1 MAHMPA
7 RVTRAFYAEASGDL
21 GLSGLGDTVNVAEK
35 KRHFDE
41 VLTTHETLA
50 PVRLYD
56 QLCLR
61 ERASAHRV
69 STFSRSVVIS
79 GRRDGGMTKSALS
92 ARAVSKYFGATCAL
106 ANVDFELFAGEVH
119 ALIGENGA
127 GKSTLV
133 RILSGVIKPDQGEVF
148 PDGQRAAFDSPRDAM
163 AAGIVTIPQELRL
176 VPSLSIAEN
185 LTLGDPLV
193 KRVLGMRVIDRR
205 RMRTAARD
213 QLAQLGLALDPRIRV
228 DRLSYAERQLV
239 AIAKALRRHCKVL
252 ILDEPTAALE
262 SREVE
267 RLFTLIERM
276 KREGTAI
283 LYVTHRLDE
292 VDRLADRCTV
302 LRDGQVA
309 TVARRGDFKIA
320 DLIVAMTGGFE
331 MPPGDTVSQP
341 GGIVLEDVSRHPDA
355 IRLRA
360 NEVLGLAGL
369 LSSGAGRMLRRLF
382 GFAGERI
389 ELRRN
394 GVLQQITSPADAIG
408 IGIGFVPD
416 ERRLG
421 LIMNQSIHDNILLPS
436 LDVITRGGRIDRGEG
451 KRLVEQMMEL
461 LDIRPRRPELPVA
474 KLSGG
479 NQQKVIV
486 AKWLARAVGV
496 LLLDEPT
503 QGIDVAAKA
512 QIHTLIRNFAKR
524 GGGVLVRC
532 SDLTELTLI
541 CDEILAVH
549 QAHIAERLQRSDG
562 YDEQRLHAAIG
573 G

>member
-1 MAHMPA
+1 
-7 RVTRAFYAEASGDL
+7 
-21 GLSGLGDTVNVAEK
+21 
-35 KRHFDE
+35 
-41 VLTTHETLA
+41 
-50 PVRLYD
+50 
-56 QLCLR
+56 
-61 ERASAHRV
+61 
-69 STFSRSVVIS
+69 
-79 GRRDGGMTKSALS
+79 MTKTTVS

-106 ANVDFELFAGEVH
+106 AKVDFELFAGEVH
-119 ALIGENGA
+119 ALVGENGA

-133 RILSGVIKPDQGEVF
+133 RILSGVHQPDQGEVF
-148 PDGQRAAFDSPRDAM
+148 LDGQRAAFASPSDAI
-163 AAGIVTIPQELRL
+163 AAGIATIPQELRL

-185 LTLGDPLV
+185 LTLGDPPV

-205 RMRTAARD
+205 RMRVAARE
-213 QLAQLGLALDPRIRV
+213 QLAQLGLALDPSIRV

-262 SREVE
+262 MREVE
-267 RLFTLIERM
+267 RLFMLIDQM
-276 KREGTAI
+276 KREGAAI
-283 LYVTHRLDE
+283 LYVSHRLDE
-292 VDRLADRCTV
+292 VVRLADRCTV

-309 TVARRGDFKIA
+309 TVARRGNFKIA
-320 DLIVAMTGGFE
+320 DLIVAMTGGLE
-331 MPPGDTVSQP
+331 TPLGDTMSEP
-341 GGIVLEDVSRHPDA
+341 GGIVLEDVSHHPNI

-369 LSSGAGRMLRRLF
+369 LSSGAGYMLRRLF
-382 GFAGERI
+382 GFVGERI
-389 ELRRN
+389 QLRRN
-394 GVLQQITSPADAIG
+394 GRLKRIASPADAIR

-421 LIMNQSIHDNILLPS
+421 LIMNQSIRDNILLPS
-436 LDVITRGGRIDRGEG
+436 LDDLARGGRIDRSAGN
-451 KRLVEQMMEL
+451 RLVEQMMGL

-474 KLSGG
+474 ALSGG

-512 QIHTLIRNFAKR
+512 QIHGLIRNFAKR
-524 GGGVLVRC
+524 GGGVLVRS
-532 SDLTELTLI
+532 SDLAELTLI

-549 QAHIAERLQRSDG
+549 RARITDRLQRSDDF
-562 YDEQRLHAAIG
+562 DEQRLHAAIG